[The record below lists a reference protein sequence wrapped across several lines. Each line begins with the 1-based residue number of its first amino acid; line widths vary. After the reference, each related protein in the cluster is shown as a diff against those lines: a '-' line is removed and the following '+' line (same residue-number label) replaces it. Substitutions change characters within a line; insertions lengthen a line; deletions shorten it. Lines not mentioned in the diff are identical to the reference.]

1 MSENGLKYAITL
13 PLQPGVA
20 QDIRDII
27 EYAEKAIPGW
37 VERYKA
43 RAVKR
48 KRESFGGW
56 FLRKKTDEEV
66 LKVIENEEY
75 FWGWDYVTQCA
86 MPYGM
91 QDNTIEAM
99 ESILALSEYYD
110 QHGSTGFAYNSRRL
124 FEHITSGVPN
134 SERP

>member
-1 MSENGLKYAITL
+1 MSDNGLKYAINL

-27 EYAEKAIPGW
+27 EYAEKATPGW

-48 KRESFGGW
+48 KREAFGGW
-56 FLRKKTDEEV
+56 LLRKKTDEEV
-66 LKVIENEEY
+66 LKVIEDEEY
-75 FWGWDYVTQCA
+75 FWGWEYVTQNA

-91 QDNTIEAM
+91 QDDTIEALK
-99 ESILALSEYYD
+99 SILDQSDYYT
-110 QHGSTGFAYNSRRL
+110 QHGSTGFAYNSRSL
-124 FEHITSGVPN
+124 FEYIARGVPTK
-134 SERP
+134 